1 MDRDYIE
8 KLMAQ
13 SEKVG
18 KLATGSFYVGYDF
31 SKTFVKI
38 ERGLIDSIK
47 SYIINNKAVIIF
59 WKDGNKT
66 VATVNENDEFDKT
79 IGFGIAMFK
88 YEYRESKNSCKKM
101 LNCIKEYEH
110 VFTNV
115 SAREARLDEI
125 NTFRI
130 FMENYINH
138 NTFQNMEKTRK
149 FIKALKESGKRE
161 TING

>member
-1 MDRDYIE
+1 MDIRSVLKPCSTTFGFYYKKVEDKRMIDNIE
-8 KLMAQ
+8 
-13 SEKVG
+13 
-18 KLATGSFYVGYDF
+18 
-31 SKTFVKI
+31 
-38 ERGLIDSIK
+38 
-47 SYIINNKAVIIF
+47 SYIINDKAVIIF

-66 VATVNENDEFDKT
+66 VATVNENDKFDKT

-110 VFTNV
+110 VFTNI
-115 SAREARLDEI
+115 SAKEARLDEI

-130 FMENYINH
+130 FMENYINQ

-149 FIKALKESGKRE
+149 FIKNLKATGKRE